1 LVNTKII
8 RIFNKQTTIKQLVMM
23 IKNTKIEKKQQFYEE
38 VLFPQ
43 LKNNGEG
50 IGNYITQLESRI
62 DTLTTFVKIQSEQI
76 QTLNQLINNTK

>member
-1 LVNTKII
+1 
-8 RIFNKQTTIKQLVMM
+8 MM

-50 IGNYITQLESRI
+50 IGQYITELEMRVN
-62 DTLTTFVKIQSEQI
+62 TLTTFVKVQSEQI
-76 QTLNQLINNTK
+76 QTLNQLINNK